1 MRMTWM
7 LPCAIVYLM
16 TLWTGC
22 GAVSIYADMKTRLA
36 NADAAEQRAAML
48 TMYRECLQTYQTQ
61 PDLAKT
67 NCEHYTQ
74 ALTVFDVRGIK

>member
-7 LPCAIVYLM
+7 LPCAVVYLM

-22 GAVSIYADMKTRLA
+22 GAVSIYADMKARLA

-48 TMYRECLQTYQTQ
+48 TELI
-61 PDLAKT
+61 L
-67 NCEHYTQ
+67 
-74 ALTVFDVRGIK
+74 